1 MNFDNSTNMFLQD
14 KGGIGKTLTAS
25 IFMQYLREKGVTI
38 SGVDIDQQSPK
49 LSTIKELNVPLV
61 PLLSYGEIKQSS
73 FDPLFRAVVQSKT
86 ATAIDAGSGA
96 FLPLLKYMSDMGCYD
111 LLQEA
116 KKQLYYHIVV
126 ISGPEKQK
134 TAEGAKTLLEKV
146 RGTATK
152 VIIWQ
157 NEKEGIHLFDGK
169 AIEETDWY
177 KAHSDRI
184 VGVVK
189 IIDNNNSAYKE
200 SLLAMMEE
208 GLTYRQIMAG
218 ESATFDFMAQNR
230 IRRIFTSVY
239 AELDAV
245 FKTVPATAK
254 ERKAG

>member
-1 MNFDNSTNMFLQD
+1 M
-14 KGGIGKTLTAS
+14 
-25 IFMQYLREKGVTI
+25 
-38 SGVDIDQQSPK
+38 
-49 LSTIKELNVPLV
+49 
-61 PLLSYGEIKQSS
+61 
-73 FDPLFRAVVQSKT
+73 
-86 ATAIDAGSGA
+86 
-96 FLPLLKYMSDMGCYD
+96 
-111 LLQEA
+111 
-116 KKQLYYHIVV
+116 

-157 NEKEGIHLFDGK
+157 NEKEGIPLFDGK

-218 ESATFDFMAQNR
+218 ESKTFDFMGQNR
-230 IRRIFTSVY
+230 INRIFTSAY

-245 FKTVPATAK
+245 FKTMPAAVK